1 MSDYTDYDHAGL
13 KISVLK
19 EREGV
24 RVSWRGVSDTRD
36 PSLILWPFLSELVG
50 QLKGA
55 TVVLDFRD
63 FEYMN
68 SATVSPLIR
77 FVKELDGV
85 GAKSTLLFDVA
96 QQWQRVNAQCMR
108 SIARTLNDVTVP

>member
-1 MSDYTDYDHAGL
+1 MTDYAEYDHAGL
-13 KISVLK
+13 QIRVAEEGERVL
-19 EREGV
+19 V
-24 RVSWRGVSDTRD
+24 TWRGISDTRD
-36 PSLILWPFLSELVG
+36 PSLVLWPFLSELVSR
-50 QLKGA
+50 LKGE
-55 TVVLDFRD
+55 TVVIDFRN

-77 FVKELDGV
+77 FVKELDAV

-108 SIARTLNDVTVP
+108 SIARTLNAVTVP